1 MSLLPAEF
9 LKNTAIHH
17 IHDLPKKWLWFYIII
32 LAIIISSICALPYFY
47 IPISISTTGFIRP
60 AQERSVIKSS
70 ITAIIDS
77 IFCAEGSFVTQNQT
91 IFTLQNYH
99 IQQKLECKKLC
110 FFGFRMCFFAFVKKN
125 ITKNLVVSKKLL
137 SCRKYFY
144 DTRHSTF
151 DTRHSTFDIRHTALD
166 TRQSTIGTRQSTK
179 SYQFYKVG

>member
-1 MSLLPAEF
+1 MPLLPAEF
-9 LKNTAIHH
+9 LKDTAIHH

-32 LAIIISSICALPYFY
+32 LVIIISSICALPYFY

-77 IFCAEGSFVTQNQT
+77 IFCAEGSFVAQNQT

-110 FFGFRMCFFAFVKKN
+110 FFGFRMCFFAFVKKKIN
-125 ITKNLVVSKKLL
+125 KKFGSFKKITILQKIFL
-137 SCRKYFY
+137 
-144 DTRHSTF
+144 
-151 DTRHSTFDIRHTALD
+151 
-166 TRQSTIGTRQSTK
+166 
-179 SYQFYKVG
+179 